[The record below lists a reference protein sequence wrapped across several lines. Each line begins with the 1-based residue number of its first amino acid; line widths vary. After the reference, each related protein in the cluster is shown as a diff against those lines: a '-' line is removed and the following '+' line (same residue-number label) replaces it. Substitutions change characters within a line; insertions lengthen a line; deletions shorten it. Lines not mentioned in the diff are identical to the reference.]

1 MPRRDRRERISVD
14 DARFQADLAATIA
27 ELRRFL
33 HPDSVTDWM
42 EAPKVQLGDR
52 TPIDLL
58 RDGRLEEVLQAVN
71 AAEHG
76 SFA

>member
-1 MPRRDRRERISVD
+1 MSVD
-14 DARFQADLAATIA
+14 DARFQADLAATMA

-33 HPDSVTDWM
+33 HPDTIADWM